1 MEEINAMLLVREY
14 IRENR
19 LSKSSLSRS
28 LGMTISAFVRR
39 IDGDYVD
46 TVFLQKLCRVC
57 NHDFF
62 NDVSELMGMEVHSEK
77 IHELDKEIEM
87 LNREK
92 KLLEKLLLEK

>member
-1 MEEINAMLLVREY
+1 
-14 IRENR
+14 
-19 LSKSSLSRS
+19 
-28 LGMTISAFVRR
+28 MTISAFVRR

-62 NDVSELMGMEVHSEK
+62 NDVSELMGMNVHSDK
-77 IHELDKEIEM
+77 IMELEKEIEM

-92 KLLEKLLLEK
+92 ELLKEIISGK